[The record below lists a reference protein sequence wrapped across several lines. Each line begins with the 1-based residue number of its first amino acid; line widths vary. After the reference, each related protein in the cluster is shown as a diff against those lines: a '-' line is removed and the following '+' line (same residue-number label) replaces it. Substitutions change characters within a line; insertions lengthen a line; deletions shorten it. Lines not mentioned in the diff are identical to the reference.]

1 MRFWA
6 ASAGVALVAIVL
18 AIGCAALVLA
28 PPSRSAP
35 PASTVA
41 ETPPVALPLPVSTAS
56 ATRAPSPPEGI
67 TPAPV
72 APVAPPAP
80 SARPQFVLVGF
91 DTTPLS
97 PARGTEEMVANI
109 NAGRRD
115 DEPPRSFTLFIGTG
129 GMTFD
134 PERRRLTEEEEP
146 LRGVLPRNAYVFH
159 YAEHWSDV
167 AITVENIRRLRERG
181 VEIGAHTVRH
191 AHGRDFSRERW
202 DFELEDHARILDLLG
217 LEHPAG
223 FRAPFLETSDD
234 LYDSLA
240 AHGYSY
246 DCSRTQ
252 NGHAWPTRHPG
263 TELWVFSVP
272 TIHIPGREG
281 PVLLYDLNLDTRLRA
296 AAIQAGVHGDDAIQA
311 WMDQTFEDVVTRAL
325 MERYRGSRAPFLVS
339 GHGGFQRPIAR
350 FMRRVCGLP
359 DVRCTTFGEATAYM
373 QAHPEMEGVTDGP

>member
-28 PPSRSAP
+28 PERRSTTASAIAPPSAP
-35 PASTVA
+35 PSAPPPAHAAVAS
-41 ETPPVALPLPVSTAS
+41 
-56 ATRAPSPPEGI
+56 
-67 TPAPV
+67 
-72 APVAPPAP
+72 PPAP
-80 SARPQFVLVGF
+80 APAEATPSPSADPPPASARPQFVLVGF

-115 DEPPRSFTLFIGTG
+115 DEPARSFTLFIGTG

-134 PERRRLTEEEEP
+134 PERRHLTPEEEP

-167 AITVENIRRLRERG
+167 AITVENLHRLVERG

-217 LEHPAG
+217 LAHPAG

-240 AHGYSY
+240 AHGYTY

-252 NGHAWPTRHPG
+252 NSHAWPSRHPG

-325 MERYRGSRAPFLVS
+325 MERYHGSRAPFLVS

-350 FMRRVCGLP
+350 FMRHVCGLP
-359 DVRCTTFGEATAYM
+359 DVRCTTFSEATAYM
-373 QAHPEMEGVTDGP
+373 REHPELEGVSERP